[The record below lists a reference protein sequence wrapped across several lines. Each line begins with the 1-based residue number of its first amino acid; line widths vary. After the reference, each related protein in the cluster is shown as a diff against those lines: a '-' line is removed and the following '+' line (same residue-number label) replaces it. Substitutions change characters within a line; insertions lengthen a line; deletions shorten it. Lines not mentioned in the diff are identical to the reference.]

1 MTDHSDPKPERAA
14 QSVQPPHVSGMRTKI
29 ALLLREMSTTHGR
42 SAGGYIW
49 AVIDPI
55 AGIVLMTLVF
65 SVVLRNPPIGTN
77 FMIFYATGFVPFS
90 FYGTLTGRMATAIS
104 SSRAL
109 LAYPA
114 VTVIDALVSRAAVT
128 ILTEIVVAYLIFSY
142 ILLTQE
148 TRTDPDIGQIALA
161 MAMGSALGFSIGIM
175 NAFLFSAFPEW
186 KSIWSILNRPLF
198 IISCV
203 FFIYDKVP
211 HPYDGWLWFN
221 PLVHVIGQ
229 MRKGFYHSY
238 SGDYVSPTYVFGLAA
253 VFSIIG
259 LALITRYHREIVNEW

>member
-1 MTDHSDPKPERAA
+1 MTEYSDPRPEP
-14 QSVQPPHVSGMRTKI
+14 VGQPLRPPRISGFRTKI

-42 SAGGYIW
+42 SAGGHLW
-49 AVIDPI
+49 AIIDPI
-55 AGIVLMTLVF
+55 AGIALMTVVF
-65 SVVLRNPPIGTN
+65 SILLRNPPIGTN

-90 FYGTLTGRMATAIS
+90 FYGTLSARMATAIS

-114 VTVIDALVSRAAVT
+114 VTVIDAVFSRAAVT
-128 ILTEIVVAYLIFSY
+128 ILTEVVVAYLIFSY

-148 TRTDPDIGQIALA
+148 TRTDPDVGQIALA
-161 MAMGSALGFSIGIM
+161 IAMGSALAFSVGIM

-186 KSIWSILNRPLF
+186 QSIWSILNRPLF

-203 FFIYDKVP
+203 FFIYDTVP

-238 SGDYVSPTYVFGLAA
+238 PGDYVSPTYVFA
-253 VFSIIG
+253 VSAVLTIVG
-259 LALITRYHREIVNEW
+259 LALLTRYHREIINEW

>member
-1 MTDHSDPKPERAA
+1 MTDHSSSRPRRDARST
-14 QSVQPPHVSGMRTKI
+14 QLSRVSGIRTKI
-29 ALLLREMSTTHGR
+29 ALLLREMATTHR
-42 SAGGYIW
+42 RAAGGYIW
-49 AVIDPI
+49 AIIDPI
-55 AGIVLMTLVF
+55 AGIALMTVVF
-65 SVVLRNPPIGTN
+65 SIVLRNPPIGTN

-90 FYGTLTGRMATAIS
+90 FYGTLTARMATAIS

-114 VTVIDALVSRAAVT
+114 VTVIDAVVSRAAVT

-161 MAMGSALGFSIGIM
+161 LAMGSALAFSIGII

-186 KSIWSILNRPLF
+186 QTIWSILNRPLF
-198 IISCV
+198 IISGV

-211 HPYDGWLWFN
+211 HPYDDWLWFN
-221 PLVHVIGQ
+221 PLIHVIGQ

-238 SGDYVSPTYVFGLAA
+238 PGDYVSPAYVFA
-253 VFSIIG
+253 VSAVLSIIG
-259 LALITRYHREIVNEW
+259 LALLTRYHREIVNEW